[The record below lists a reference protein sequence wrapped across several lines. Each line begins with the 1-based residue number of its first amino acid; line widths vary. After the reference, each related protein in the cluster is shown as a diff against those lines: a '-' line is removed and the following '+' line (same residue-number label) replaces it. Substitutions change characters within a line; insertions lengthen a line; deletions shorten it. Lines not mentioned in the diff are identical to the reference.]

1 MGQINLFAVASQQ
14 AQWLSV
20 RQSAISQNIANAN
33 TPGYKAA
40 DVEPFEKTLESMSL
54 ATTQTESAHLAAGG
68 TGSTGRKY
76 QTILSGNS
84 VSLEQEL
91 IKADEVNRAY
101 ALNTG
106 IMKSFHR
113 MLMMSVK

>member
-20 RQSAISQNIANAN
+20 RQSAIAQNVVNAN
-33 TPGYKAA
+33 TPGYQAV
-40 DVEPFEKTLESMSL
+40 DVTPFERVLEQAKFDAS
-54 ATTQTESAHLAAGG
+54 AGG
-68 TGSTGRKY
+68 DNIQRASMHAEKATEIKP
-76 QTILSGNS
+76 SGNS

-101 ALNTG
+101 ALNTS
-106 IMKSFHR
+106 IVKSFHR
-113 MLMMSVK
+113 MLMMSAK

>member
-20 RQSAISQNIANAN
+20 RQSAIAQNVVNAN
-33 TPGYKAA
+33 TPGYRPL
-40 DVEPFEKTLESMSL
+40 DVTPFEKVLEQAQFDKDSGHVQHASL
-54 ATTQTESAHLAAGG
+54 QPEKSVEV
-68 TGSTGRKY
+68 KP
-76 QTILSGNS
+76 SGNA

-101 ALNTG
+101 ALNTSV
-106 IMKSFHR
+106 IKSFHR

>member
-20 RQSAISQNIANAN
+20 RQSAIAQNVVNAN
-33 TPGYKAA
+33 TPGYQAV
-40 DVEPFEKTLESMSL
+40 DVTPFERVLEQ
-54 ATTQTESAHLAAGG
+54 AKFDANAGADGVPRAALQAGK
-68 TGSTGRKY
+68 SVEVKP
-76 QTILSGNS
+76 SGNS

-101 ALNTG
+101 ALNTS
-106 IMKSFHR
+106 IVKSFHR

>member
-20 RQSAISQNIANAN
+20 RQSAIAQNVVNAN
-33 TPGYKAA
+33 TPGYKAV
-40 DVEPFEKTLESMSL
+40 DVTPFERVLEQAQFDAASGSEGIQRASMRLEKSV
-54 ATTQTESAHLAAGG
+54 EV
-68 TGSTGRKY
+68 KP
-76 QTILSGNS
+76 SGNS

-101 ALNTG
+101 SLNTS
-106 IMKSFHR
+106 IVKSFHR